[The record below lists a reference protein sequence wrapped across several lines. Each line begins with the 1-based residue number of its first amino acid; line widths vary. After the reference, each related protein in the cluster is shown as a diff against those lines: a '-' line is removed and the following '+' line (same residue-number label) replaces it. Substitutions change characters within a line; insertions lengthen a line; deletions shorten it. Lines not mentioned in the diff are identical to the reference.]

1 MLLKSLSKRWITIL
15 FLVFLAGLY
24 VTGKAQEMVAER
36 KKAPELTRVIPEQIT
51 PGTEIQIEGYR
62 LGWPHPK
69 DMQVVFWQNAIPYT
83 TYAIGGGWQAKDL
96 DNGLQQIK
104 VVVPQGINPGSCSLV
119 VETSGLS
126 STPIPLQIDLSISPP
141 SITETGS
148 RWVAPGEVVWV
159 TGTGFGISDEIE
171 LIDAKG
177 QFHYINA
184 GSTSSAI
191 KTAFTLPMEIAE
203 GEALVRII
211 EHRSGNNQPSN
222 PIPIIVSRGPV
233 PLELLAN
240 WLPSL
245 APGQWLDLV
254 TANFKPLEKADR
266 AEILFNQ
273 GDEPFVV
280 EIQGNTYPRVHIPSQ
295 LLPGNVKISTRT
307 WRKNTASV
315 WSDPIDYTLLAEPV
329 APNVI
334 SMEIVGLDEPIY
346 LGPNTPKSFNLQNG
360 DTLVLRGNFPVANTD
375 KLRLVLKNDT
385 RSFTLIPTF
394 LDPGSIKV
402 KLPTHL
408 PISDWALT
416 LKSTENKAFSK
427 LPIQIQTN

>member
-1 MLLKSLSKRWITIL
+1 MLLKSLSKRWITIS

-36 KKAPELTRVIPEQIT
+36 KKAPELIRVIPEQAT
-51 PGTEIQIEGYR
+51 PGTEIEIEGYR
-62 LGWPHPK
+62 LGWPQSK

-83 TYAIGGGWQAKDL
+83 TYATGGGWQAKDL
-96 DNGLQQIK
+96 DNGLQQMK
-104 VVVPQGINPGSCSLV
+104 VVVPQGINSGYCSLV
-119 VETSGLS
+119 VEANGFS
-126 STPIPLQIDLSISPP
+126 STPIPLEINLSISPP
-141 SITETGS
+141 TITETSS
-148 RWVAPGEVVWV
+148 RWVAPGEVVWI

-171 LIDAKG
+171 LIDSNG

-184 GSTSSAI
+184 GSTSSGI
-191 KTAFTLPMEIAE
+191 KTAFPLPMEISE

-222 PIPIIVSRGPV
+222 PITITVSRGPV

-254 TANFKPLEKADR
+254 TANFKPLEKADK

-273 GDEPFVV
+273 GSQPFVV
-280 EIQGNTYPRVHIPSQ
+280 EIQGNTYPRIYIPNQ

-307 WRKNTASV
+307 WLKNKVSV

-334 SMEIVGLDEPIY
+334 SMEIVGWDEPIY
-346 LGPNTPKSFNLQNG
+346 LGPNTPKTFNLHSG
-360 DTLVLRGNFPVANTD
+360 DTLVLRGNFPVANTNR
-375 KLRLVLKNDT
+375 LRLILKSDN

-402 KLPTHL
+402 KLPANL
-408 PISDWALT
+408 PTGNWALT
-416 LKSTENKAFSK
+416 IKSTENKAFSK
-427 LPIQIQTN
+427 LPIQLYIN